1 MVLEKSDVIAYLPQ
15 RDPFLMVDRVAEFDV
30 VKGIAAEL
38 DLPESLPFFKGH
50 FPSMPVMPGVMIAE
64 ALAQTCGLYI
74 ALSARERREE
84 YQKGRIFFLAA
95 ANLKFKSV
103 VRAGETL
110 AMRASFAREYG
121 GLYSFSTEACGKKGV
136 AVSGTIVL
144 ASGENVKL

>member
-1 MVLEKSDVIAYLPQ
+1 
-15 RDPFLMVDRVAEFDV
+15 MVDRVAEFDV

-84 YQKGRIFFLAA
+84 YQKGRIF
-95 ANLKFKSV
+95 SW
-103 VRAGETL
+103 RPP
-110 AMRASFAREYG
+110 
-121 GLYSFSTEACGKKGV
+121 
-136 AVSGTIVL
+136 I
-144 ASGENVKL
+144 

>member
-1 MVLEKSDVIAYLPQ
+1 MVLEKSDIIAYLPQ

-95 ANLKFKSV
+95 ANLKAV
-103 VRAGETL
+103 VRAGERL

-136 AVSGTIVL
+136 AASGTIVL